1 MTDAEQ
7 IEALRREV
15 ELLRGRIEE
24 IAARAN
30 AEPRDEDPD
39 ADDFG
44 GGGVPD
50 EGGHVGRPP
59 EGFVENFAVPVPT
72 DTQTAEDPNALQ
84 YKSVDEREADQ
95 TSEAALQVH
104 DFDEAPLSNTRRIRL
119 KSVTTTGTGGGKK
132 LQLVDPDGNADFQ
145 TKWMVP
151 LREAGTGGREIKWAC
166 IGGEVDGEADV
177 KTDTAVADE
186 SAANTQNRSVEERAG
201 DDALQIRGFDEQ
213 SPGGSPLRK
222 IELKVVTTTGT
233 GGGTFLVL
241 VDPDGNEV
249 PGTKWTIPLREAGTG
264 GGREIKWAAFGGK
277 VDFSGGSSSVSTDTE
292 QDPGNPPG
300 ESVEHYHATGETGG
314 PLQIRGF
321 QQDAAKALRYSGEGH
336 TSGITLANAEVVI
349 RDTTGRKR
357 TEYVPAS
364 TFWLQ
369 GATAGQNFATGI
381 KLGTAGKYITI
392 DTTS

>member
-15 ELLRGRIEE
+15 ELLRGRVEE

-59 EGFVENFAVPVPT
+59 EGFVENFAVPIPT
-72 DTQTAEDPNALQ
+72 DTQVAEDPNALQ

-95 TSEAALQVH
+95 SSEAALQIH
-104 DFDEAPLSNTRRIRL
+104 DFDEELPS
-119 KSVTTTGTGGGKK
+119 GTG
-132 LQLVDPDGNADFQ
+132 
-145 TKWMVP
+145 
-151 LREAGTGGREIKWAC
+151 
-166 IGGEVDGEADV
+166 
-177 KTDTAVADE
+177 
-186 SAANTQNRSVEERAG
+186 
-201 DDALQIRGFDEQ
+201 
-213 SPGGSPLRK
+213 LRK
-222 IELKVVTTTGT
+222 VELKLVTTTGT

-241 VDPDGNEV
+241 VDPDDNEV
-249 PGTKWTIPLREAGTG
+249 PGTKWMIPLRESDT

-277 VDFSGGSSSVSTDTE
+277 VDASGLGGNAETDTE
-292 QDPGNPPG
+292 QSPGNPPG

-321 QQDAAKALRYSGEGH
+321 QEDAAKALKYTGEGH
-336 TSGITLANAEVVI
+336 TSGITLANAEVIV
-349 RDTTGRKR
+349 RDTTSRKR
-357 TEYVPAS
+357 VEYVPAS

-369 GATAGQNFATGI
+369 GATAGQNFATSI
-381 KLGTAGKYITI
+381 KLGTAGNYITI

>member
-72 DTQTAEDPNALQ
+72 DTQAAEDPNALQ

-95 TSEAALQVH
+95 TSEAALQIH
-104 DFDEAPLSNTRRIRL
+104 NFDETLPS
-119 KSVTTTGTGGGKK
+119 
-132 LQLVDPDGNADFQ
+132 
-145 TKWMVP
+145 
-151 LREAGTGGREIKWAC
+151 
-166 IGGEVDGEADV
+166 
-177 KTDTAVADE
+177 
-186 SAANTQNRSVEERAG
+186 
-201 DDALQIRGFDEQ
+201 
-213 SPGGSPLRK
+213 GSGLRK
-222 IELKVVTTTGT
+222 VELKLVTTTGT

-249 PGTKWTIPLREAGTG
+249 PGPKWMIPLREAGTD

-277 VDFSGGSSSVSTDTE
+277 VDFSGGSANVSTDTD
-292 QDPGNPPG
+292 QDPGDPPG
-300 ESVEHYHATGETGG
+300 ESVEHYRATGETDG

-336 TSGITLANAEVVI
+336 TSGITLANAEVIV

-357 TEYVPAS
+357 TEYVPAG

-369 GATAGQNFATGI
+369 GANATQNFATGI
-381 KLGTAGKYITI
+381 KLGRAANGYITI
-392 DTTS
+392 STTS